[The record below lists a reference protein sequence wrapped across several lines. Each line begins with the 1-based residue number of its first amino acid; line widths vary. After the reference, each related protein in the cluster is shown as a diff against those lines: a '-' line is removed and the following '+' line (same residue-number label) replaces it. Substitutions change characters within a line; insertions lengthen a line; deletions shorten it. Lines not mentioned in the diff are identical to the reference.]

1 MPDARVT
8 ARLPLPTDVDE
19 CCDAFLGD
27 ECRDTGED
35 LYGRGLVA
43 GTGKPVL
50 PPSLARPD
58 PVLSSPSC
66 RLLDEDAAAAEAMGI
81 AVCLVDGKLW
91 SRNFAALP
99 IVSPSLSGDSLPGE
113 DFPFGTGGDDSFQT
127 MPFRPPLALRPSLLS
142 LGSDSRAERCVPM

>member
-1 MPDARVT
+1 M
-8 ARLPLPTDVDE
+8 
-19 CCDAFLGD
+19 
-27 ECRDTGED
+27 
-35 LYGRGLVA
+35 YGRGLVA

-99 IVSPSLSGDSLPGE
+99 IVSPSLSGDSLPGTS
-113 DFPFGTGGDDSFQT
+113 PSGPGDDSFRRC
-127 MPFRPPLALRPSLLS
+127 PFDLRPPGLFARIRV
-142 LGSDSRAERCVPM
+142 SRRKVVCPM